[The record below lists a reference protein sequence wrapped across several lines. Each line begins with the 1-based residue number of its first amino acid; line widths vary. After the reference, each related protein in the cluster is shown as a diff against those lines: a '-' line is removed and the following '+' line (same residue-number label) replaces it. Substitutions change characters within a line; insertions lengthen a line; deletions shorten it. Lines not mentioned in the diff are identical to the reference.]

1 MNDESFV
8 GKVSRHLPGD
18 GDEAAIRLPCLVSDT
33 ISCSVHVKFIVGASN
48 DRIPD
53 IKSCSSFG
61 VKGRTPMSDSNGT
74 RAKVTKKQRAKKTF
88 VITKTDI
95 LLSMMRKG
103 DPNVKMHRCIK
114 SSKKNAKSEEKVS
127 DNCCSAVSTT
137 LHIIRKKFNLRCHKY
152 TVWPSRRL

>member
-8 GKVSRHLPGD
+8 GKVYRHLPGD

-74 RAKVTKKQRAKKTF
+74 RAKVTKK
-88 VITKTDI
+88 
-95 LLSMMRKG
+95 
-103 DPNVKMHRCIK
+103 
-114 SSKKNAKSEEKVS
+114 AKSKENVCNNE
-127 DNCCSAVSTT
+127 N
-137 LHIIRKKFNLRCHKY
+137 
-152 TVWPSRRL
+152 